1 MSVAIGLITR
11 KDVDLETVISLL
23 EAARNDPELGFIF
36 RTGIYL
42 DDERNLVVEEFMA
55 GDKDWLLFVDSD
67 VTFTPKDI
75 ATLLPEVVE
84 PENRCVTGVYLRAAE
99 PIASCLWDFNPETGM
114 FDPIVYE
121 DLLKRPRDDQGYI
134 AVDAAGA
141 GFLAIHRSLLEEM
154 LEMWH
159 RPTSPFCEPVLNGVH
174 MGEDFG
180 FCARLGHM
188 GYKVLVQPDVK
199 LGHLKYIRLHIKD

>member
-23 EAARNDPELGFIF
+23 ETARDDPSVGFIF

-67 VTFTPKDI
+67 MRFGPKDI
-75 ATLLPEVVE
+75 RTLLPDVVDA
-84 PENRCVTGVYLRAAE
+84 ENRCVSGVYLRASDEMAT
-99 PIASCLWDFNPETGM
+99 CLWDFNPDSKM
-114 FDPIVYE
+114 FDPIIYE
-121 DLLKRPRDDQGYI
+121 NLLERPRDDQGYV
-134 AVDAAGA
+134 AVDAAGC
-141 GFLAIHRSLLEEM
+141 GFLAVHRSLLEEM
-154 LEMWH
+154 LAKWLK
-159 RPTSPFCEPVLNGVH
+159 PTSPFCEPVVNGVH

-188 GYKVLVQPDVK
+188 GYKVLVQPDVH
-199 LGHLKYIRLHIKD
+199 LGHLKYIRLEIKP